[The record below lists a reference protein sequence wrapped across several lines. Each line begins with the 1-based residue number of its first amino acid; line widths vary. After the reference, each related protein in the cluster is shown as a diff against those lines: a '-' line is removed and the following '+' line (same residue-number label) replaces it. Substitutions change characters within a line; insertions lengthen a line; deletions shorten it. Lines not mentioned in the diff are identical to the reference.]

1 MGTTLTFGHEDTC
14 LCDSTDPVRVSLVPI
29 SEEERGVKLTL
40 MSTDGRG
47 THVSEDTLNPV
58 VSDDDRITV
67 SAVTCPADKGDG
79 G

>member
-1 MGTTLTFGHEDTC
+1 M
-14 LCDSTDPVRVSLVPI
+14 
-29 SEEERGVKLTL
+29 KL
-40 MSTDGRG
+40 SFTDGRG
-47 THVSEDTLNPV
+47 AHVSKDILNPV